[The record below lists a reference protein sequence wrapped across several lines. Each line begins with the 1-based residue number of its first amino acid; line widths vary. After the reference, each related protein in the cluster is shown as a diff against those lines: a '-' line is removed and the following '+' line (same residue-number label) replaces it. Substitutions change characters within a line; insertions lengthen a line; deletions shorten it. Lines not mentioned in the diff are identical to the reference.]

1 MAGGVLSKYIQDQG
15 ERLGIPALAM
25 ARGVYTAAILGY
37 VTHVA
42 VYPALKGRKN
52 NCKKQEKK
60 KAIVSA
66 ADEEEEKE
74 ALMRATAAREEEE
87 AELRAEGIKKGPEV
101 NKEFFH
107 RLKFL
112 LR

>member
-52 NCKKQEKK
+52 NGKKQEK

-66 ADEEEEKE
+66 ADDEEEKE